1 MTKENI
7 QDLERI
13 QKAAVSII
21 LNKSSNNYE
30 DALEKINLQTL
41 EKRRE
46 DLCLKFAKK
55 CTGNNRMKEMFPKR
69 KKNHCMDTRNE
80 EEYVVK
86 FAHTE
91 RLKKSAIPYM
101 QNLLNEECKTKVK

>member
-1 MTKENI
+1 M
-7 QDLERI
+7 
-13 QKAAVSII
+13 
-21 LNKSSNNYE
+21 
-30 DALEKINLQTL
+30 QTL

-55 CTGNNRMKEMFPKR
+55 CIENDRMKEMFPKR

-91 RLKKSAIPYM
+91 RLNKSAIPYM
-101 QNLLNEECKTKVK
+101 QNLLNEECKRKVK